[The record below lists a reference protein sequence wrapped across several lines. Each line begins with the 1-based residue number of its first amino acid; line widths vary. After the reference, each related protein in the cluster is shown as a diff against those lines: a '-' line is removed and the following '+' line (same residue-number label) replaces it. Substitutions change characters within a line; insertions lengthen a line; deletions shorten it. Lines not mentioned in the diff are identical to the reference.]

1 MPYIR
6 ISIVTPRRGEEAATE
21 EVMRKIVEVVAR
33 ADGCI
38 ESYLLKPHDSSGEVA
53 RLSVYTDEASAEH
66 TANSDHMLAL
76 RSEINIL
83 SDGNHVERAFFTI

>member
-21 EVMRKIVEVVAR
+21 AVMRKIVETVSEAE
-33 ADGCI
+33 GCI
-38 ESYLLKPHDSSGEVA
+38 ESYLLKPHDDSGEVA
-53 RLSVYTDEASAEH
+53 RLSIYTDEASAEH
-66 TANSDHMLAL
+66 TATSDRMLAL

-83 SDGNHVERAFFTI
+83 SDGNHVERAFFTV